1 MPCLASCA
9 ATSITSPSR
18 TQPSATRSLK
28 KSARGFAWLMRLAW
42 RLVRENTSTCE
53 STEMSSASSA
63 DCRKPLRPSNFSWTA
78 PSWSFRLTSTT
89 TLSSGAVEYPM
100 AGSLAEPWN
109 MPPRCA
115 VTGLETRTS
124 AARRIEPRIARE
136 RGRIGALIIWR
147 PIIDGRCPCDI
158 TREPGSAWWLF
169 SWPWPVAPFRQVRP
183 DRRASVCDITTSER
197 VVAVGDVHGAYANF
211 VAILRAAGL
220 IDTRD
225 RWTGGR
231 AILIQTGD
239 VLDRGD
245 DSRRVLD
252 LLRRLERDA
261 QRAGG
266 RVLPL
271 LGNHELMRLL
281 GDWRYVSAGELRAFR
296 NADSSDLRDLVYGNI
311 ATAAKDR
318 AAAEKM
324 PFDERAFREQFLKEV
339 PLGFIEMRQ
348 AFDVKGDYGPWIRAR
363 PTMAIVN
370 GIVYL
375 HGGISEKVAPLGCPG
390 INAAVAKELASIP
403 VPPERAAA
411 FCPPPKT
418 GRWGTAGG

>member
-1 MPCLASCA
+1 M
-9 ATSITSPSR
+9 
-18 TQPSATRSLK
+18 
-28 KSARGFAWLMRLAW
+28 
-42 RLVRENTSTCE
+42 
-53 STEMSSASSA
+53 
-63 DCRKPLRPSNFSWTA
+63 
-78 PSWSFRLTSTT
+78 
-89 TLSSGAVEYPM
+89 
-100 AGSLAEPWN
+100 
-109 MPPRCA
+109 
-115 VTGLETRTS
+115 
-124 AARRIEPRIARE
+124 
-136 RGRIGALIIWR
+136 
-147 PIIDGRCPCDI
+147 
-158 TREPGSAWWLF
+158 
-169 SWPWPVAPFRQVRP
+169 RP

-370 GIVYL
+370 GIAYL

-403 VPPERAAA
+403 LPPERVAGLLSAGEDGPLWYRGLAQEPEEAFAPKLAAILEQTRAKA
-411 FCPPPKT
+411 FVIGHTPTLPGRIVTRFGGRVVQIDGGMLAGEFFPK
-418 GRWGTAGG
+418 GAPVALEVRGAEMTAIYLDRRERIAP